1 MKRLSAISLG
11 AVTLACSLMVGCNDE
26 EQDLVPQME
35 PAKVAPAA
43 PKAVEKAPA
52 PAAAKPAAAPAAQAQ
67 GDEPQLVPLQS
78 LSATKDEAPAKVAPA
93 VGGAAPLSSG
103 EYVIQVSIQA
113 SKKVANDIV
122 KKLAENG
129 VKAYIVEVEN
139 PGELEGTY
147 YRIRV
152 GYFANS
158 ADAQNYGKQ
167 ALSPLNFAWWVD
179 KTKNDTVGNPNPD
192 AGESYSNS
200 QTWEDDEE
208 EEPAPAPSKP
218 APAPAP
224 APAPEPA
231 PAPAPAPAPE
241 PAPAP
246 APAPEPAPAAAPAAP
261 AAPAP
266 AAAPASSEPEDFDD
280 WE

>member
-11 AVTLACSLMVGCNDE
+11 VVTLACSLMVGCNDE

-35 PAKVAPAA
+35 PAKVAPKA
-43 PKAVEKAPA
+43 PEKAPA
-52 PAAAKPAAAPAAQAQ
+52 KVAPAKPAAEAPAAE
-67 GDEPQLVPLQS
+67 EPQLVPLQS
-78 LSATKDEAPAKVAPA
+78 LSATKEEAPATAAAPA
-93 VGGAAPLSSG
+93 VNGVAPLASG
-103 EYVIQVSIQA
+103 EYVIQVSIQS

-122 KKLAENG
+122 KKLAENN

-167 ALSPLNFAWWVD
+167 ALTPLNFAWWVD
-179 KTKNDTVGNPNPD
+179 KTKNDSVGNPNPD
-192 AGESYSNS
+192 SGESYSNN
-200 QTWEDDEE
+200 QAWEDDEE
-208 EEPAPAPSKP
+208 EEPAPAPAPAPTPAPEP
-218 APAPAP
+218 APAPTP

-231 PAPAPAPAPE
+231 PAPAPE
-241 PAPAP
+241 PAP

-266 AAAPASSEPEDFDD
+266 APAPAASEPEDFDD

>member
-1 MKRLSAISLG
+1 MKRLSSISLG
-11 AVTLACSLMVGCNDE
+11 VVTLACSLMVACNED
-26 EQDLVPQME
+26 EQDMVPQME
-35 PAKVAPAA
+35 PTKAAVKAPTREAKPVAPAA
-43 PKAVEKAPA
+43 KEEVKAVPA
-52 PAAAKPAAAPAAQAQ
+52 QQNEP
-67 GDEPQLVPLQS
+67 EPQLVPLQS
-78 LSATKDEAPAKVAPA
+78 LSAPKEEAAAAPAPA
-93 VGGAAPLSSG
+93 VSGVTPLASG
-103 EYVIQVSIQA
+103 DYVIQVSIQS

-122 KKLAENG
+122 KKLGENN

-167 ALSPLNFAWWVD
+167 ALSPLNYAWWVD

-192 AGESYSNS
+192 AGDEQYSNS
-200 QTWEDDEE
+200 QAWEKEE
-208 EEPAPAPSKP
+208 EEEE

-224 APAPEPA
+224 APAQEPA

-246 APAPEPAPAAAPAAP
+246 APEPAPAPAAAPATP

-266 AAAPASSEPEDFDD
+266 EATPASSEPEDFDD
-280 WE
+280 WD